1 MENKMRHHAVVT
13 PQGALRLQNRTLFEE
28 SIRNMSR
35 DADYPVVVE
44 VRPRKRF
51 RSDVQNAYYWGV
63 CVHMVCQRLREIGH
77 DVDKDLT
84 HEFLKGRFLYT
95 EMIDPETNEV
105 MKIPRKTSDLSTQ
118 EFIDYTEQVKQF
130 AAEKLDLFIPDP
142 NDNAE
147 LAV

>member
-1 MENKMRHHAVVT
+1 
-13 PQGALRLQNRTLFEE
+13 
-28 SIRNMSR
+28 
-35 DADYPVVVE
+35 
-44 VRPRKRF
+44 
-51 RSDVQNAYYWGV
+51 
-63 CVHMVCQRLREIGH
+63 MVCQRLREIGH

-95 EMIDPETNEV
+95 EMVDPETGEV